1 MLLHEICEILQAELI
16 NDIRSLDKEINMVCG
31 SDLLSD
37 VLAFTKSG
45 TLLLTGLINP
55 QVVRTAEMVD
65 ILAICFVRGKRPQAE
80 TVKLAKDKHV
90 PLLTTRFSMFECC
103 GRLYKQGLRGCDD
116 FK

>member
-1 MLLHEICEILQAELI
+1 MELKKITEVLEAEVISGDDNLSREI
-16 NDIRSLDKEINMVCG
+16 DITSG

-65 ILAICFVRGKRPQAE
+65 ILAICFVRGKKPQVE
-80 TVKLAKDKHV
+80 TVKLAVEKQI
-90 PLLTTRFSMFECC
+90 PLLATKFSMFECC
-103 GRLYKQGLRGCDD
+103 GRLYKHGLRGCDD